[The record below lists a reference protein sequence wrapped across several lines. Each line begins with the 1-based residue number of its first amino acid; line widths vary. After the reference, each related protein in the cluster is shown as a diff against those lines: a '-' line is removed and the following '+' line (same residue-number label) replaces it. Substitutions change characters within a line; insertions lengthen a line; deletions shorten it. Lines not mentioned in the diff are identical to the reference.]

1 MEVDLYLASQSPRRA
16 ELLQQLGVKFEV
28 RIADVDEIPVA
39 GEPPEQYV
47 QRLAVEKANT
57 VRKSLSDSRRL
68 PVLGADTAVV
78 LSGEILGKPADK
90 QDGLAMLRRLSG
102 RQHEVMTGVAIIGE
116 KHSVCV
122 NVSKVRFREMS
133 DVEIDAYWE
142 TGEPWDKAGSYAIQG
157 YAAAFISELHGSYSG
172 VMGLPLYETAR
183 FLSEH
188 NISIWQAEI

>member
-47 QRLAVEKANT
+47 QRLAIKKANT
-57 VRKSLSDSRRL
+57 VWKSLSDSRRL